1 MDADTVTCGRVDG
14 ITKAQRAP
22 EGKTGGLM
30 GEERETGID
39 RGGGREGGEGREGMI
54 KGRKEGRQE
63 KGNTSEVKF
72 EVKEG
77 RERKETTNS
86 GSER

>member
-14 ITKAQRAP
+14 ITKAQRAT

-39 RGGGREGGEGREGMI
+39 RGGGGREGGEEG
-54 KGRKEGRQE
+54 KD
-63 KGNTSEVKF
+63 
-72 EVKEG
+72 
-77 RERKETTNS
+77 
-86 GSER
+86 